1 MGKIL
6 DGKAFANELGQN
18 LKEKVKNLK
27 EEGITPHFC
36 VINIGDDPA
45 SKIYVRT
52 KKRRAE
58 KMGIIQDIYQ
68 MPADTEQAEA
78 LALIDKLNA
87 DPTINGVMV
96 QLPAPKQIDADEL
109 LERIDPNKD
118 VDGLTPANIG
128 RLWMEDHFIEP
139 ATAEG
144 IIALLKHYQIKLDG
158 KNVVVVGRSNIVG
171 KPLAALMLE
180 QNATVTICHL
190 HTQNLGEITKKADI
204 VVSATGQ
211 AFLITA
217 DMVKDGAVVVDVG
230 MNHVNGKLVG
240 DVDFD
245 NVKEKASYITPVPG
259 GVGPLTVQFLMEA
272 VVKLTRRQNGRE

>member
-1 MGKIL
+1 MGEIL

-27 EEGITPHFC
+27 EKGITPHFC

-52 KKRRAE
+52 KKNGVLK

-180 QNATVTICHL
+180 QNATVTICHS
-190 HTQNLGEITKKADI
+190 HTQNLGEITKK
-204 VVSATGQ
+204 S
-211 AFLITA
+211 
-217 DMVKDGAVVVDVG
+217 
-230 MNHVNGKLVG
+230 
-240 DVDFD
+240 
-245 NVKEKASYITPVPG
+245 
-259 GVGPLTVQFLMEA
+259 
-272 VVKLTRRQNGRE
+272 

>member
-27 EEGITPHFC
+27 AEGITPHFC

-52 KKRRAE
+52 KKRRAK

>member
-1 MGKIL
+1 MEKIL
-6 DGKAFANELGQN
+6 DGKAFANLLGQN
-18 LKEKVKNLK
+18 LKEKVKKLK
-27 EEGITPHFC
+27 DEGITPHFC

-68 MPADTEQAEA
+68 MSADTKQEEA
-78 LALIDKLNA
+78 IALIDKLNA
-87 DPTINGVMV
+87 DSAIDGLMV
-96 QLPAPKQIDADEL
+96 QLPAPKQIDTDAL

-128 RLWMEDHFIEP
+128 HLWMGNHFVEP

-144 IIALLKHYQIKLDG
+144 IIALLKHYEIPLEG
-158 KNVVVVGRSNIVG
+158 KNVVIIGRSNIVG

-180 QNATVTICHL
+180 QNATVTIAHSR
-190 HTQNLGEITKKADI
+190 TKNLGEITKKAD
-204 VVSATGQ
+204 VLVSATGQ
-211 AFLITA
+211 AFLVKA

-230 MNHVNGKLVG
+230 MNHVDGKLVG

-272 VVKLTRRQNGRE
+272 VVKLTRRQNDR

>member
-1 MGKIL
+1 MGEIL
-6 DGKAFANELGQN
+6 DGKVFANELGQN

-27 EEGITPHFC
+27 EKGITPHFC

-52 KKRRAE
+52 KKRRAK

-217 DMVKDGAVVVDVG
+217 DMVKDGAGVVDVG

>member
-6 DGKAFANELGQN
+6 DGKALANLLGEN
-18 LKEKVKNLK
+18 LKKKVKNLK
-27 EEGITPHFC
+27 AEGITPHFC

-68 MPADTEQAEA
+68 MPADTKQQEA
-78 LALIDKLNA
+78 LDLIDKLNA
-87 DPTINGVMV
+87 NPDINGVMV
-96 QLPAPKQIDADEL
+96 QLPAPEQIDADEL

-118 VDGLTPANIG
+118 VDGLTPA
-128 RLWMEDHFIEP
+128 
-139 ATAEG
+139 EG
-144 IIALLKHYQIKLDG
+144 IIALLKHYEIPLKG
-158 KNVVVVGRSNIVG
+158 KDVVVIGRSNIVG

-180 QNATVTICHL
+180 QNATVTIAHSE
-190 HTQNLGEITKKADI
+190 TTNLAELTKRADI
-204 VVSATGQ
+204 IVSATGE
-211 AFLITA
+211 ALLVKA
-217 DMVKDGAVVVDVG
+217 DMVKDGTVVVDVG
-230 MNHVNGKLVG
+230 LNHLNGKLVG

-245 NVKEKASYITPVPG
+245 AVKEKASYITPVPG

-272 VVKLTRRQNGRE
+272 VVKLTRRQNGRK

>member
-1 MGKIL
+1 MGKVL
-6 DGKAFANELGQN
+6 DGKTFANLLGQN
-18 LKEKVKNLK
+18 LKEKVKKLK
-27 EEGITPHFC
+27 DEGITPHFC
-36 VINIGDDPA
+36 VINIGDNPA

-68 MPADTEQAEA
+68 MPADTKQEEA
-78 LALIDKLNA
+78 IALIDKLNA
-87 DPTINGVMV
+87 DPAINGLMV
-96 QLPAPKQIDADEL
+96 QLPAPKQIDTDAL
-109 LERIDPNKD
+109 IERIDPNKD
-118 VDGLTPANIG
+118 ADGLTPANIG
-128 RLWMEDHFIEP
+128 HLWMDKHFVEP

-144 IIALLKHYQIKLDG
+144 IIALLKHYEIPLEG
-158 KNVVVVGRSNIVG
+158 KNVVIIGRSNIVG

-180 QNATVTICHL
+180 QNATVTIAHSR
-190 HTQNLGEITKKADI
+190 TKNLGEITKKAD
-204 VVSATGQ
+204 VLVSATGQ
-211 AFLITA
+211 AFLVKA

-230 MNHVNGKLVG
+230 MNHVDGKLVG

-272 VVKLTRRQNGRE
+272 VVKLTRRQNDR

>member
-6 DGKAFANELGQN
+6 DGKAFANLLGQN
-18 LKEKVKNLK
+18 LKEKVKKLK
-27 EEGITPHFC
+27 DEGVTPHFC

-68 MPADTEQAEA
+68 MSADTKQEEA

-87 DPTINGVMV
+87 DPAINGLMV
-96 QLPAPKQIDADEL
+96 QLPAPKQIDADAL

-128 RLWMEDHFIEP
+128 HLWMGNHFVEP

-144 IIALLKHYQIKLDG
+144 IIALLKHYEIPLEG
-158 KNVVVVGRSNIVG
+158 KNVVIIGRSNIVG

-180 QNATVTICHL
+180 QNATVTIAHSR
-190 HTQNLGEITKKADI
+190 TKNLGEITKKAD
-204 VVSATGQ
+204 VLVSATGQ
-211 AFLITA
+211 AFLVKA

-245 NVKEKASYITPVPG
+245 KVKEKTSYITPVPG

-272 VVKLTRRQNGRE
+272 VVKLTRRQNK

>member
-6 DGKAFANELGQN
+6 DGKAFANLLGQN
-18 LKEKVKNLK
+18 LKEKVKKLK
-27 EEGITPHFC
+27 DEGITPHFC
-36 VINIGDDPA
+36 VINIGDNPA

-68 MPADTEQAEA
+68 MSADTKQEEA
-78 LALIDKLNA
+78 IALIDKLNA
-87 DPTINGVMV
+87 DPAINGLMV
-96 QLPAPKQIDADEL
+96 QLPAPKQIDTDAL

-128 RLWMEDHFIEP
+128 HLWMGNHFVEP

-144 IIALLKHYQIKLDG
+144 IIALLKHYEIPLEG
-158 KNVVVVGRSNIVG
+158 KNVAIIGRSNIVG

-180 QNATVTICHL
+180 QNATVTIAHSR
-190 HTQNLGEITKKADI
+190 TKNLGEITKKAD
-204 VVSATGQ
+204 VLVSATGQ
-211 AFLITA
+211 AFLVKA

-230 MNHVNGKLVG
+230 MNHVDGKLVG

-245 NVKEKASYITPVPG
+245 NVKEKASYITHVPG

-272 VVKLTRRQNGRE
+272 VVKLTRRQNDR

>member
-6 DGKAFANELGQN
+6 DGKAFANLLGQN
-18 LKEKVKNLK
+18 LKEKVKKLK
-27 EEGITPHFC
+27 DEGITPHFC
-36 VINIGDDPA
+36 VINIGDNPA

-68 MPADTEQAEA
+68 MSADTKQEEA
-78 LALIDKLNA
+78 IALIDKLNA
-87 DPTINGVMV
+87 DPAINGLMV
-96 QLPAPKQIDADEL
+96 QLPAPKQIDTDAL

-128 RLWMEDHFIEP
+128 HLWMGNHFVES

-144 IIALLKHYQIKLDG
+144 IIALLKHYEIPLEG
-158 KNVVVVGRSNIVG
+158 KNVVIIGRSNIVG

-180 QNATVTICHL
+180 QNATVTIAHSR
-190 HTQNLGEITKKADI
+190 TKNLGEITKKAD
-204 VVSATGQ
+204 VLVSATGQ
-211 AFLITA
+211 AFLVKA

-230 MNHVNGKLVG
+230 MNHVDGKLVG

-272 VVKLTRRQNGRE
+272 VVKLTRRQNDR

>member
-6 DGKAFANELGQN
+6 DGKALANLLGEN

-27 EEGITPHFC
+27 AEGITPHFC
-36 VINIGDDPA
+36 VINIGDNPA

-68 MPADTEQAEA
+68 MPADTKQQEV
-78 LALIDKLNA
+78 LDLIDKLNA
-87 DPTINGVMV
+87 NPDINGVMV
-96 QLPAPKQIDADEL
+96 QLPAPEQIDADEL

-144 IIALLKHYQIKLDG
+144 IIALLKHYEIPLKG
-158 KNVVVVGRSNIVG
+158 KDVVVIGRSNIVG

-180 QNATVTICHL
+180 QNATVTIAHSE
-190 HTQNLGEITKKADI
+190 TTNLAELTKRADI
-204 VVSATGQ
+204 IVSATGE
-211 AFLITA
+211 ALLVKA

-230 MNHVNGKLVG
+230 INHLNGKLVG

-245 NVKEKASYITPVPG
+245 AVKEKASYITPVPG

-272 VVKLTRRQNGRE
+272 VVKLTRRQKGRK

>member
-6 DGKAFANELGQN
+6 DGKAFANLLGEN
-18 LKEKVKNLK
+18 LKEKVKTLK
-27 EEGITPHFC
+27 ADGIIPHFC

-52 KKRRAE
+52 KKRRAK
-58 KMGIIQDIYQ
+58 KMGIIQDVYQ
-68 MPADTEQAEA
+68 MPADTKQQEA
-78 LALIDKLNA
+78 LDLIDKLNM
-87 DPTINGVMV
+87 DPEINGVMV
-96 QLPAPKQIDADEL
+96 QLPAPEQIDADEL

-144 IIALLKHYQIKLDG
+144 IIALLKHYEIPLKG
-158 KNVVVVGRSNIVG
+158 KNVVVIGRSNIVG

-180 QNATVTICHL
+180 QNATVTIAHSE
-190 HTQNLGEITKKADI
+190 TTNLAELTKRADI
-204 VVSATGQ
+204 VVSAAGE
-211 AFLITA
+211 AFLVKA

-230 MNHVNGKLVG
+230 INHVDGKLVG

-245 NVKEKASYITPVPG
+245 AVKEKASYITPVPG

-272 VVKLTRRQNGRE
+272 VVKLTRRQNGRK

>member
-18 LKEKVKNLK
+18 LKEKVNNLK
-27 EEGITPHFC
+27 KEGITPHFC
-36 VINIGDDPA
+36 VINIGDNPA

-52 KKRRAE
+52 KKRRAD

-68 MPADTEQAEA
+68 LSADTKQEEA
-78 LALIDKLNA
+78 LTLIDKLNA
-87 DPTINGVMV
+87 DPEINGVMV

-118 VDGLTPANIG
+118 VDGLTPINVG
-128 RLWMEDHFIEP
+128 HLWMGDHFVEP

-144 IIALLKHYQIKLDG
+144 IIALLKHYEIPLAG
-158 KNVVVVGRSNIVG
+158 KKAVVVGRSNIVG
-171 KPLAALMLE
+171 KPMAALLLE
-180 QNATVTICHL
+180 ENATVTICHL
-190 HTQNLGEITKKADI
+190 YTENLAEITKQADI
-204 VVSATGQ
+204 IVSATGQ
-211 AFLITA
+211 AFLVTA

-230 MNHVNGKLVG
+230 MNHVDGKLVG

-245 NVKEKASYITPVPG
+245 SVKEKASYITPVPG

-272 VVKLTRRQNGRE
+272 VVKLTRRQHDRE

>member
-27 EEGITPHFC
+27 EKGITPHFC

-52 KKRRAE
+52 KKRRAK
-58 KMGIIQDIYQ
+58 KMGIIQDIHQ
-68 MPADTEQAEA
+68 LPADTKQEEA

-87 DPTINGVMV
+87 DPEINGVMV

-118 VDGLTPANIG
+118 VDGLTPINVG
-128 RLWMEDHFIEP
+128 HLWMGDHFVEP

-144 IIALLKHYQIKLDG
+144 IIALLKHYEIPLAG
-158 KNVVVVGRSNIVG
+158 KKAVVIGRSNIVG
-171 KPLAALMLE
+171 KPMAALLLE
-180 QNATVTICHL
+180 ENATVTICHL
-190 HTQNLGEITKKADI
+190 YTENLAEITKQADI
-204 VVSATGQ
+204 IVSATGQ
-211 AFLITA
+211 AFLVTA

-230 MNHVNGKLVG
+230 MNHVDGKLVG

-245 NVKEKASYITPVPG
+245 SVKEKASYITPVPG

-272 VVKLTRRQNGRE
+272 VVKLTRRQHDRE

>member
-6 DGKAFANELGQN
+6 DGKAFANLLGQN
-18 LKEKVKNLK
+18 LKEKVKKLK
-27 EEGITPHFC
+27 DEGITPHFC

-68 MPADTEQAEA
+68 MSADTKQEEA

-87 DPTINGVMV
+87 DPAINGLMV
-96 QLPAPKQIDADEL
+96 QLPAPKQIDADAL

-128 RLWMEDHFIEP
+128 HLWMGNHFVEP

-144 IIALLKHYQIKLDG
+144 IIALLKHYEIPLEG
-158 KNVVVVGRSNIVG
+158 KNVVIIGRSNIVG

-180 QNATVTICHL
+180 QNATVTIAHSR
-190 HTQNLGEITKKADI
+190 TKNLGEITKKAD
-204 VVSATGQ
+204 VLVSATGQ
-211 AFLITA
+211 AFLVKA

-230 MNHVNGKLVG
+230 MNHDDGKLVG
-240 DVDFD
+240 DGDFD
-245 NVKEKASYITPVPG
+245 KVKEKTSYITPVPG

-272 VVKLTRRQNGRE
+272 VVKLTRRQNK

>member
-18 LKEKVKNLK
+18 LKEKVKKLK

-87 DPTINGVMV
+87 DPTINGIMV

-128 RLWMEDHFIEP
+128 RLWMENHFVEP

-144 IIALLKHYQIKLDG
+144 IIALLKHYQITLAG
-158 KNVVVVGRSNIVG
+158 KRVVVIGRSNIVG
-171 KPLAALMLE
+171 KPVAALMLE
-180 QNATVTICHL
+180 ENATVTVCHL
-190 HTQNLGEITKKADI
+190 YTKNLAEITRQADI

-211 AFLITA
+211 AFLVTA

>member
-1 MGKIL
+1 MGEIL

-27 EEGITPHFC
+27 EKGITPHFC

>member
-6 DGKAFANELGQN
+6 DGKAFANLLGQN
-18 LKEKVKNLK
+18 LKEKVKKLK
-27 EEGITPHFC
+27 DEGITPHFC

-68 MPADTEQAEA
+68 MSADTKQEEA

-87 DPTINGVMV
+87 DPAINGLMV
-96 QLPAPKQIDADEL
+96 QLPAPKQIDADAL

-128 RLWMEDHFIEP
+128 HLWMGNHFVEP

-144 IIALLKHYQIKLDG
+144 IIALLKHYEIPLEG
-158 KNVVVVGRSNIVG
+158 KNVVIIGRSNIVG
-171 KPLAALMLE
+171 RPLAALMLE
-180 QNATVTICHL
+180 QNATVTIAHSR
-190 HTQNLGEITKKADI
+190 TKNLGEITKKAD
-204 VVSATGQ
+204 VLVSATGQ
-211 AFLITA
+211 AFLVKA

-230 MNHVNGKLVG
+230 MNHVDGKLVG

-245 NVKEKASYITPVPG
+245 KVKEKTSYITPVPG

-272 VVKLTRRQNGRE
+272 VVKLTRRQNK

>member
-1 MGKIL
+1 MEKIL
-6 DGKAFANELGQN
+6 DGKAFANLLGQN
-18 LKEKVKNLK
+18 LKEKVKKLK
-27 EEGITPHFC
+27 DEGITPHFC

-68 MPADTEQAEA
+68 MSADTKQEEA

-87 DPTINGVMV
+87 DPAINGLMV
-96 QLPAPKQIDADEL
+96 QLPAPKQIDADAL

-128 RLWMEDHFIEP
+128 HLWMGNHFVEP

-144 IIALLKHYQIKLDG
+144 IIALLKHYEIPLEG
-158 KNVVVVGRSNIVG
+158 KNVVIIGRSNIVG

-180 QNATVTICHL
+180 QNATVTIAHSR
-190 HTQNLGEITKKADI
+190 TKNLGEITKKAD
-204 VVSATGQ
+204 VLVSATGQ
-211 AFLITA
+211 AFLVKA

-230 MNHVNGKLVG
+230 MNHVDGKLVG

-245 NVKEKASYITPVPG
+245 KVKEKVSYITPVPG

-272 VVKLTRRQNGRE
+272 VVKLTRRQNK

>member
-1 MGKIL
+1 MEKIL
-6 DGKAFANELGQN
+6 DGKAFANLLGQN
-18 LKEKVKNLK
+18 LKEKVKKLK
-27 EEGITPHFC
+27 DEGVTPHFC

-68 MPADTEQAEA
+68 MSADTKQEEA

-87 DPTINGVMV
+87 DPAINGLMV
-96 QLPAPKQIDADEL
+96 QLPAPKQIDADAL

-128 RLWMEDHFIEP
+128 HLWMGNHFVEP

-144 IIALLKHYQIKLDG
+144 IIALLKHYEIPLEG
-158 KNVVVVGRSNIVG
+158 KNVVIIGRSNIVG

-180 QNATVTICHL
+180 QNATVTIAHSR
-190 HTQNLGEITKKADI
+190 TKNLGEITKKAD
-204 VVSATGQ
+204 VLVSATGQ
-211 AFLITA
+211 AFLVKA

-230 MNHVNGKLVG
+230 MNHVDGKLVG

-245 NVKEKASYITPVPG
+245 KVKEKTSYITPVPG

-272 VVKLTRRQNGRE
+272 VVKLTRRQNK

>member
-1 MGKIL
+1 MGEIL
-6 DGKAFANELGQN
+6 DGKVFANELGQN

-27 EEGITPHFC
+27 EKGITPHFC

-52 KKRRAE
+52 KKRRAK

-109 LERIDPNKD
+109 LKRIDPNKD

>member
-6 DGKAFANELGQN
+6 DGKAFANLLGQN
-18 LKEKVKNLK
+18 LKEKVKKLK
-27 EEGITPHFC
+27 DEGITPHFC

-68 MPADTEQAEA
+68 MSADTKQEEA

-87 DPTINGVMV
+87 DPAINGLMV
-96 QLPAPKQIDADEL
+96 QLPAPKQIDADAL

-128 RLWMEDHFIEP
+128 HLWMGNHFVEP

-144 IIALLKHYQIKLDG
+144 IIALLKHYEIPLEG
-158 KNVVVVGRSNIVG
+158 KNVVIIGRSNIVG

-180 QNATVTICHL
+180 QNATVTIAHSR
-190 HTQNLGEITKKADI
+190 TKNLGEITKKAD
-204 VVSATGQ
+204 VLVSATGQ
-211 AFLITA
+211 AFLVKA
-217 DMVKDGAVVVDVG
+217 DMVKDSAVVVDVG
-230 MNHVNGKLVG
+230 MNHVDGKLVG

-245 NVKEKASYITPVPG
+245 KVKEKTSYITPVPG

-272 VVKLTRRQNGRE
+272 VVKLTRRQNK

>member
-6 DGKAFANELGQN
+6 DGKAFANLLGQN
-18 LKEKVKNLK
+18 LKEKVKKLK
-27 EEGITPHFC
+27 DEGITPHFC

-68 MPADTEQAEA
+68 MSADTKQEEA

-87 DPTINGVMV
+87 DPAINGLMV
-96 QLPAPKQIDADEL
+96 QLPAPKQIDADAL

-128 RLWMEDHFIEP
+128 HLWMGNHFVEP

-144 IIALLKHYQIKLDG
+144 IIALLKHYEIPLEG
-158 KNVVVVGRSNIVG
+158 KNVVIIGRSNIVG

-180 QNATVTICHL
+180 QNATVTIAHSR
-190 HTQNLGEITKKADI
+190 TKNLGEITKKAD
-204 VVSATGQ
+204 VLVSATGQ
-211 AFLITA
+211 AFLVKA

-245 NVKEKASYITPVPG
+245 KVKEKTSYITPVPG

-272 VVKLTRRQNGRE
+272 VVKLTRRQNK

>member
-1 MGKIL
+1 MEKIL
-6 DGKAFANELGQN
+6 DGKAFANLLGQN
-18 LKEKVKNLK
+18 LKEKVKKLK
-27 EEGITPHFC
+27 DEGITPHFC

-68 MPADTEQAEA
+68 MSADTKQEEA

-87 DPTINGVMV
+87 DPAINGLMV
-96 QLPAPKQIDADEL
+96 QLPAPKQIDADAL

-128 RLWMEDHFIEP
+128 HLWMGNHFVEP

-144 IIALLKHYQIKLDG
+144 IIALLKHYEIPLEG
-158 KNVVVVGRSNIVG
+158 KNVVIIGRSNIVG

-180 QNATVTICHL
+180 QNATVTIAHSR
-190 HTQNLGEITKKADI
+190 TKNLGEITKKAD
-204 VVSATGQ
+204 VLVSATGQ
-211 AFLITA
+211 AFLVKA

-245 NVKEKASYITPVPG
+245 KVKEKTSYITPVPG

-272 VVKLTRRQNGRE
+272 VVKLTRRQNK

>member
-6 DGKAFANELGQN
+6 DGKAFANLLGQN
-18 LKEKVKNLK
+18 LKEKVKKLK
-27 EEGITPHFC
+27 DEGITPHFC

-68 MPADTEQAEA
+68 MSADTKQEEA

-87 DPTINGVMV
+87 DPAINGLMV
-96 QLPAPKQIDADEL
+96 QLPAPKQIDADAL

-128 RLWMEDHFIEP
+128 HLWMGNHFVEP

-144 IIALLKHYQIKLDG
+144 IIALLKHYEIPLEG
-158 KNVVVVGRSNIVG
+158 KNVVIIGRSNIVG

-180 QNATVTICHL
+180 QNATVTIAHSR
-190 HTQNLGEITKKADI
+190 TKNLGEITKKAD
-204 VVSATGQ
+204 VLVSATGQ
-211 AFLITA
+211 AFLVKA

-230 MNHVNGKLVG
+230 MNHVDGKLVG

-245 NVKEKASYITPVPG
+245 KVKAKTSYITPVPR

-272 VVKLTRRQNGRE
+272 VVKLTRRQNK

>member
-1 MGKIL
+1 MEKIL
-6 DGKAFANELGQN
+6 DGKAFANLLGQN
-18 LKEKVKNLK
+18 LKEKVKKLK
-27 EEGITPHFC
+27 DEGITPHFC

-68 MPADTEQAEA
+68 MSADTKQEEA

-87 DPTINGVMV
+87 DPAINGLMV
-96 QLPAPKQIDADEL
+96 QLPAPKQIDADAL

-128 RLWMEDHFIEP
+128 HLWMGNHFVEP

-144 IIALLKHYQIKLDG
+144 IIALLKHYEIPLEG
-158 KNVVVVGRSNIVG
+158 KNVVIIGRSNIVG
-171 KPLAALMLE
+171 KPLATLMLE
-180 QNATVTICHL
+180 QNATVTIAHSR
-190 HTQNLGEITKKADI
+190 TKNLGEITKKAD
-204 VVSATGQ
+204 VLVSATGQ
-211 AFLITA
+211 AFLVKA

-230 MNHVNGKLVG
+230 MNHVDGKLVG

-245 NVKEKASYITPVPG
+245 KVKEKTSYITPVPG

-272 VVKLTRRQNGRE
+272 VVKLTRRQNK

>member
-6 DGKAFANELGQN
+6 DGKAFANLLGQN
-18 LKEKVKNLK
+18 LKEKVKKLK
-27 EEGITPHFC
+27 DEGITPHFC
-36 VINIGDDPA
+36 VINIGDDTA

-68 MPADTEQAEA
+68 MSADTKQEEA

-87 DPTINGVMV
+87 DPAINGLMV
-96 QLPAPKQIDADEL
+96 QLPAPKQIDADAL

-128 RLWMEDHFIEP
+128 HLWMGNHFVEP

-144 IIALLKHYQIKLDG
+144 IIALLKHYEIPLEG
-158 KNVVVVGRSNIVG
+158 KNVVIIGRSNIVG

-180 QNATVTICHL
+180 QNATVTIAHSR
-190 HTQNLGEITKKADI
+190 TKNLGEITKKAD
-204 VVSATGQ
+204 VLVSATGQ
-211 AFLITA
+211 AFLVKA

-230 MNHVNGKLVG
+230 MNHVDGKLVG

-245 NVKEKASYITPVPG
+245 KVKEKTSYITPVPG

-272 VVKLTRRQNGRE
+272 VVKLTRRQNK

>member
-27 EEGITPHFC
+27 EKGITPHFC
-36 VINIGDDPA
+36 VINIGDDLA

-52 KKRRAE
+52 KKRRAK

>member
-27 EEGITPHFC
+27 EKGITPHFC

-52 KKRRAE
+52 KKRRAK

-118 VDGLTPANIG
+118 VDGLTPINVG
-128 RLWMEDHFIEP
+128 HLWMGDHFVEP

-144 IIALLKHYQIKLDG
+144 IIALLKHYEIPLAG
-158 KNVVVVGRSNIVG
+158 KKAVVIGRSNIVG
-171 KPLAALMLE
+171 KPMAALLLE
-180 QNATVTICHL
+180 ENATVTICHL
-190 HTQNLGEITKKADI
+190 YTENLAEITKQADI
-204 VVSATGQ
+204 IVSATGQ
-211 AFLITA
+211 AFLVTA

-230 MNHVNGKLVG
+230 MNHVDGKLVG

-245 NVKEKASYITPVPG
+245 SVKEKASYITPVPG

-272 VVKLTRRQNGRE
+272 VVKLTRRQHDRE

>member
-1 MGKIL
+1 MEKIL
-6 DGKAFANELGQN
+6 DGKAFANLLGQN
-18 LKEKVKNLK
+18 LKEKVKKLK
-27 EEGITPHFC
+27 DEGITPHFC

-68 MPADTEQAEA
+68 MSADTKQEEA

-87 DPTINGVMV
+87 DPAINGLMV
-96 QLPAPKQIDADEL
+96 QLPAPKQIDADAL

-128 RLWMEDHFIEP
+128 HLWMGNHFVEP

-144 IIALLKHYQIKLDG
+144 IIALLKHYEIPLEG
-158 KNVVVVGRSNIVG
+158 KNVVIIGRSNIVG

-180 QNATVTICHL
+180 QNATVTIAHSR
-190 HTQNLGEITKKADI
+190 TKNLSEITKKAD
-204 VVSATGQ
+204 VLVSATGQ
-211 AFLITA
+211 AFLVKA

-230 MNHVNGKLVG
+230 MNHVDGKLVG

-245 NVKEKASYITPVPG
+245 KVKEKTSYITPVPG

-272 VVKLTRRQNGRE
+272 VVKLTRRQNK